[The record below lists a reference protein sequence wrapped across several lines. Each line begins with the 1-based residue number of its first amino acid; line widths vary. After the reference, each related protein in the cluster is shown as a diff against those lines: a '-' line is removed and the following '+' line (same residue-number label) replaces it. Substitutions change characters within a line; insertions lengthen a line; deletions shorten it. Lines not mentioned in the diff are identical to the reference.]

1 MESNW
6 VALADVQK
14 LQREHLDSMLLLEKE
29 CRDRQEEIEELKRLL
44 EVASEGERKEME
56 LKNSYKAQ
64 LQEALMGPEGTSA
77 LRATIRKQRDE
88 MTRLSNIIEAYDCGE
103 EL

>member
-1 MESNW
+1 
-6 VALADVQK
+6 
-14 LQREHLDSMLLLEKE
+14 
-29 CRDRQEEIEELKRLL
+29 
-44 EVASEGERKEME
+44 ME